1 MTKHTPGPW
10 QITTDFINVF
20 NEDAI
25 QIASLDSQGS
35 PDIGVEESLANA
47 YLISAAPEM
56 LAVLK
61 KVLPE
66 IDDPNLMW
74 EVSDAIY
81 KAEGRE

>member
-1 MTKHTPGPW
+1 MSKHTPGPW

-74 EVSDAIY
+74 EVSDAID

>member
-66 IDDPNLMW
+66 LDDPNLMW
-74 EVSDAIY
+74 EVSDAID

>member
-1 MTKHTPGPW
+1 MSKHTPGPW

-66 IDDPNLMW
+66 LDDPNLMW
-74 EVSDAIY
+74 EVSDAID